1 MPNTGANL
9 SLQLF
14 FFFFFFFQPT
24 SLYFCFSFLTFPLL
38 SNDTSFLFCSFDF
51 GFVARDCG
59 PHRMGNG
66 EHWRC
71 FFERGK
77 MLLMNGLNEV
87 TALDEL

>member
-38 SNDTSFLFCSFDF
+38 SNDTSFL
-51 GFVARDCG
+51 
-59 PHRMGNG
+59 
-66 EHWRC
+66 
-71 FFERGK
+71 
-77 MLLMNGLNEV
+77 LLF
-87 TALDEL
+87 